1 MKPNHCKM
9 VFLVSHSPKILPTD
23 KLPKEKRVLSSDVL
37 FGSTFSHAFLLKI
50 VKINSND
57 KNSQV
62 SYHTR
67 NTESFCE
74 LVCICRFSKNGLF
87 RKKFNHEAFDLSLNN
102 EFWRHCNFSEYKAQL
117 ERSNVIL
124 TRFI

>member
-1 MKPNHCKM
+1 M

-50 VKINSND
+50 VKINSNG

-62 SYHTR
+62 SYHT
-67 NTESFCE
+67 
-74 LVCICRFSKNGLF
+74 
-87 RKKFNHEAFDLSLNN
+87 
-102 EFWRHCNFSEYKAQL
+102 Q
-117 ERSNVIL
+117 
-124 TRFI
+124 